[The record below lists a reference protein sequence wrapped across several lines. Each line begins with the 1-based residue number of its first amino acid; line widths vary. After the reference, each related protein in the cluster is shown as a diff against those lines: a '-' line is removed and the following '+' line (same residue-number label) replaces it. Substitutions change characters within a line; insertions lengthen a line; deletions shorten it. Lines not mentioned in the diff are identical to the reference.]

1 MPVHDMLDFTADII
15 LYYYSLIYNIKVT
28 ETLRL
33 DVRCTLKRIWYDF
46 ITGYPY
52 YKYFPVDE
60 FESVD
65 ILNWENRKHY
75 ENIHDHREDITYEIT
90 AYLKGRDYI
99 PDDTTHVI
107 SLNVA
112 PFAGLTFN
120 HGMIRRIINFH
131 LRYR

>member
-15 LYYYSLIYNIKVT
+15 LYYYSLIYNIEVT

-33 DVRCTLKRIWYDF
+33 DVRNTLKRMWYDF
-46 ITGYPY
+46 ISGYPY
-52 YKYFPVDE
+52 YEYFPVNQ

-75 ENIHDHREDITYEIT
+75 ENTHELRDNITYEIT
-90 AYLKGRDYI
+90 AYLDDRDYI

-107 SLNVA
+107 SLNVV

-120 HGMIRRIINFH
+120 HGLIRRIINFH